1 MSVTRNVPPAA
12 GAMLESLRGLG
23 YTTATAIADLIDNS
37 ISAGATE
44 VDVHFC
50 WNGADSWIRIAD
62 NGKGMSDSEL
72 EAAMR
77 LGARDPREVRNPGDL
92 GRFGM
97 GLKTAS
103 FSQARVLTVVSRVLG
118 EQRCCLRWDLDDLG
132 GESGHWLL
140 HEGCRAGSEERL
152 LTGSGEC
159 SGTVVLWETLDRLV
173 TDGFSAQ
180 DMIDLADEVEAHL
193 AMTFHRLLDEG
204 LTLLLNGRRIRGWDP
219 FLTGHPGKALE
230 SVEYRLLHASGV
242 TAQCHVLPH
251 KDLMKAGEYEGA
263 GGPGGW
269 AAQQGF
275 YIYRNKRLLLA
286 GGWLGLGER
295 GRRWTRDEPHRLAR
309 IRLDIPNS
317 ADSDWKINILK
328 STASVPVRLRSQLV
342 KLGAE
347 TREVARRVFAH
358 RGRLIISGGQ
368 QGGSLPDIW
377 AARHS
382 TKGISYCISREHDLV
397 AALLARAGPMKA
409 DLISLLRLIEETVP
423 VQRIWLDTA
432 ERDEPPKG
440 DFAAVPAEEMIDTL
454 TSMFEALVEFR
465 GMDPDEARQ
474 RLARTHPFDQY
485 PEIVAEIGRKK
496 S

>member
-1 MSVTRNVPPAA
+1 MSVPRNVPPAA

-37 ISAGATE
+37 ISADATRVE
-44 VDVHFC
+44 IHFA
-50 WNGADSWIRIAD
+50 WNGADSWIRVAD
-62 NGKGMSDSEL
+62 DGKGMSDAEL

-103 FSQARVLTVVSRVLG
+103 FSQARVLTVASRAFG
-118 EQRCCLRWDLDDLG
+118 ESKCCLRWDLDDLG
-132 GESGHWLL
+132 GEAGHWLL
-140 HEGCRAGSEERL
+140 HEGSRAGSEDRL
-152 LTGSGEC
+152 LTEC
-159 SGTVVLWETLDRLV
+159 AQEKGTIVLWETLDRLV

-193 AMTFHRLLDEG
+193 AMTFHRLLDGE
-204 LTLLLNGRRIRGWDP
+204 LTLLLNGQRIRAWDP

-230 SVEYRLLHASGV
+230 SVEYRFLHAPGV
-242 TAQCHVLPH
+242 VAQCHVLPH
-251 KDLMKAGEYEGA
+251 KDLLKAGEYEA
-263 GGPGGW
+263 AAGPGGW

-275 YIYRNKRLLLA
+275 YIYRNKRMLLA

-328 STASVPVRLRSQLV
+328 STASVPVRLRSQFV
-342 KLGAE
+342 KLGSE
-347 TREVARRVFAH
+347 TRDVARRVFAH
-358 RGRLIISGGQ
+358 RGRLITTGGEP
-368 QGGSLPDIW
+368 GGSLPDVW

-382 TKGISYCISREHDLV
+382 TKSISFRISRDHDLV
-397 AALLARAGPMKA
+397 AALLDRAGPMKA
-409 DLISLLRLIEETVP
+409 DLLSLLRLIEETVP

-432 ERDEPPKG
+432 ERDETPKG
-440 DFAAVPAEEMIDTL
+440 DFAAVPTAEIMDTL

-474 RLARTHPFDQY
+474 RLARTPPFDQY
-485 PEIVAEIGRKK
+485 PEIVAEIGRKN
-496 S
+496 